1 MLLLSPHYQEAEAQ
15 GNEVPCPEDTARSH
29 QESPLETHTGDDLK
43 ARLIIGWGTKIRG
56 RSALEVWLQGSP
68 EEVGHSGE
76 AAEGGG
82 VGVLEEALGTGT
94 KVVTADPSGL
104 TLPDSHPPG
113 PVPRT
118 LTETTLELS
127 WSKSCRW
134 WKELERA
141 EESWGKTR

>member
-1 MLLLSPHYQEAEAQ
+1 MKSCTQ
-15 GNEVPCPEDTARSH
+15 GDMARNNR
-29 QESPLETHTGDDLK
+29 EGPLTTHTGNDLEPRL
-43 ARLIIGWGTKIRG
+43 RLIVRWRG
-56 RSALEVWLQGSP
+56 KVGGGSLGLWLQGTP

-82 VGVLEEALGTGT
+82 VGILEETLGTRPKG
-94 KVVTADPSGL
+94 VHSPPLLVAPC
-104 TLPDSHPPG
+104 PHPPG
-113 PVPRT
+113 LVPGT
-118 LTETTLELS
+118 LTDTTLELS